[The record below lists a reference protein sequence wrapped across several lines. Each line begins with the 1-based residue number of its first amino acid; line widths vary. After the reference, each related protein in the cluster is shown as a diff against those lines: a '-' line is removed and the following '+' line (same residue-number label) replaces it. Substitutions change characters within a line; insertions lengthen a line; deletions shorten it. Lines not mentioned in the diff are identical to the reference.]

1 MNRDI
6 MFSHANED
14 WETPQEIFDSLN
26 SLYHFT
32 LDAAAADDNYK
43 CEKHYTATDSGL
55 NHSWGG
61 ETVWLNPPYGRQ
73 LKQWVRKAW
82 EESQKPGTKVV
93 LLLPART
100 DTKWFHDYCMK
111 GICIFIKGRL
121 YFGRNGWTGR
131 APFPSLIC
139 IFE

>member
-1 MNRDI
+1 MNEV
-6 MFSHANED
+6 MFSSKSDN
-14 WETPQEIFDSLN
+14 WETPQDLFDHLDKIFHFDIDVCATKEN
-26 SLYHFT
+26 S
-32 LDAAAADDNYK
+32 K
-43 CEKHYTATDSGL
+43 CEKYYTPEMDGL
-55 NHSWGG
+55 KQEWKG
-61 ETVWLNPPYGRQ
+61 VCWCNPPYGREIG
-73 LKQWVRKAW
+73 KWVEKAYK
-82 EESQKPGTKVV
+82 SNCMVV
-93 LLLPART
+93 MLLPART